1 MIRLSH
7 ETPNTTRR
15 LVATM
20 RIDRNRSLDETQQ
33 QTRGL
38 LRLKST
44 HTAQPPC
51 VLSKLAN
58 VQLAARLKLAT
69 DLALSVLSVLPMRL
83 HNARRLVRRAI
94 GVNRNASVQH
104 FPVHAARESNFE
116 VAVYLKMARKKK
128 TRCRQQQQ
136 TLSADAGGVAPVPK
150 H

>member
-69 DLALSVLSVLPMRL
+69 DLALSVLSVVPMRL

-94 GVNRNASVQH
+94 GVNRNASLQH
-104 FPVHAARESNFE
+104 FPVHATRESNFE
-116 VAVYLKMARKKK
+116 VAVYLKMARKKNDEK
-128 TRCRQQQQ
+128 SRTSRH
-136 TLSADAGGVAPVPK
+136 AN
-150 H
+150 

>member
-1 MIRLSH
+1 MRKVKVRWWRQKQ
-7 ETPNTTRR
+7 NTTRR

-69 DLALSVLSVLPMRL
+69 DLALSVLSVVPMRL

-94 GVNRNASVQH
+94 GVNRNASLQH
-104 FPVHAARESNFE
+104 FPVHATRESNFE
-116 VAVYLKMARKKK
+116 VAVYLKM
-128 TRCRQQQQ
+128 
-136 TLSADAGGVAPVPK
+136 TLSLVKLFANT
-150 H
+150 

>member
-7 ETPNTTRR
+7 ETPNTTRG

-69 DLALSVLSVLPMRL
+69 DLALSVLSVVPMRL
-83 HNARRLVRRAI
+83 HNARRLVRR
-94 GVNRNASVQH
+94 
-104 FPVHAARESNFE
+104 REPE
-116 VAVYLKMARKKK
+116 
-128 TRCRQQQQ
+128 T
-136 TLSADAGGVAPVPK
+136 
-150 H
+150 